1 MLYRWSGTV
10 EFGMQQLDFP
20 LLTLGYGF
28 VSLIYLI
35 LGTTTFLHVK
45 NAVDIRSMIG
55 TRKRNSSTAFLC
67 SIYACKTSLYQIV
80 QNKCSFFNTATVKL
94 YRWSGTV

>member
-1 MLYRWSGTV
+1 LFNTATVKLYRWSGTV

-35 LGTTTFLHVK
+35 LGTTTLVHV
-45 NAVDIRSMIG
+45 ASLTFRCYFERCDIIG
-55 TRKRNSSTAFLC
+55 KCTHTHAHTHGRTHVHM
-67 SIYACKTSLYQIV
+67 KT
-80 QNKCSFFNTATVKL
+80 
-94 YRWSGTV
+94 